1 MAITSEIVK
10 KLRDKTGAGMMDC
23 RKALTENN
31 GDFDASIDWLRKKG
45 QKVAALRGD
54 REAKE
59 GVVLAKTTS
68 DNKTGI
74 TLCVSSETDFVS
86 KNAEFI
92 AFAQSIMDAAIENNV
107 KSVDELN
114 EVHIN
119 GAKIADLINDKLASI
134 GEKIG
139 VSKFERI
146 DAEFV
151 SSYIHGANRMG
162 VLVGLNKALPEVGK
176 DIAMQIAAMN
186 PIAIDQEGID
196 ASVINREIEIGKEQA
211 RQEGKPE
218 SMLEQRHMDLAASI
232 QKVTEDAVLRMGRM
246 IHRETGMK
254 NLVLAGGV
262 ALNCVANGKLLRE
275 GPFES
280 IWIQPAAGDAGG
292 ALGAALFVHHQLLEG
307 AFLELDLV
315 QNLTRLGIRHLK
327 RFPGLSA

>member
-1 MAITSEIVK
+1 MSTVTITAAEIN
-10 KLRDKTGAGMMDC
+10 KLRQMTGAGMMDC

-31 GDFDASIDWLRKKG
+31 GDAEAAIDWLRKKG

-59 GVVLAKTTS
+59 GVVLAKTTA

-92 AFAQSIMDAAIENNV
+92 AFAQSIMDAAISSNV

-114 EVHIN
+114 EVEIN

-151 SSYIHGANRMG
+151 SSYIHGSNRMG
-162 VLVGLNKALPEVGK
+162 VLVGLNKATPEVGK
-176 DIAMQIAAMN
+176 DMAMQIAAMN
-186 PIAIDQEGID
+186 PVAVDSSSVSAEVIEREKGIIVDLIKNDPKMAGKPDEMISKIA
-196 ASVINREIEIGKEQA
+196 
-211 RQEGKPE
+211 EGKLNSFFKE
-218 SMLEQRHMDLAASI
+218 STLLAQAFVKDGALSVGDYIKSKDADL
-232 QKVTEDAVLRMGRM
+232 KVLSFKR
-246 IHRETGMK
+246 
-254 NLVLAGGV
+254 V
-262 ALNCVANGKLLRE
+262 ALG
-275 GPFES
+275 
-280 IWIQPAAGDAGG
+280 
-292 ALGAALFVHHQLLEG
+292 
-307 AFLELDLV
+307 
-315 QNLTRLGIRHLK
+315 
-327 RFPGLSA
+327 